1 MKPFLVHAVRAKE
14 IASVLARQGFADLLD
29 QLDVPTG
36 IWQRLVPQPRVRRST
51 WERLRLALEELG
63 PAFVKFGQMM
73 SMRPDVL
80 PHALIL
86 ELRKLQDAVRPVPFA
101 EIQPVLAEEIPVDL
115 AEVFSEFD
123 EAPVASG
130 SLAQVYYARLRAAP
144 EAAARGEAGRPV
156 AVKVQRPNIV
166 RIVQTDLSF
175 AAWLAAQ
182 LHQRR
187 PALQPYDLPAV
198 VEQIRAGMEQELDFR
213 NEAHN
218 QEYFNAVNPYATRV
232 FAPAVIEELSGERVL
247 VMERIDGQP
256 VLREPFA
263 AETSRGL
270 AADGAR
276 SILHQIL
283 VAGFFHADPH
293 AGNLLVTTDGR
304 LCFLDWGLAGHLTR
318 RLRYSLADIWAAAV
332 EQDAERIVA
341 IAADLASPEARPDL
355 RVMEKEV
362 TLVLREDLNFTVGRP
377 QFGRAMLRL
386 LFIFGSHGI
395 PLSRE
400 YSLMAKAV
408 LEVEEIG
415 RALDPAFDLR
425 TYAQPVLR
433 ELEQERSGVRAVWRH
448 TREFLR
454 SSFGGLEE
462 LPRQLQRLARRF
474 ENDNLTFNMQ
484 HRGLDRLQEG
494 LQTASNRIALGVI
507 IGSLIIGSSLI
518 VNTHIPPYLL
528 GYPMLGIIGY
538 LLSAILGL
546 YVIWDIIRYDR
557 HK

>member
-14 IASVLARQGFADLLD
+14 IAGVLARHGFADLLD
-29 QLDVPTG
+29 QLEGPPG
-36 IWQRLVPQPRVRRST
+36 LWQKLVPQPRVRRST
-51 WERLRLALEELG
+51 WERVRLALEELG
-63 PAFVKFGQMM
+63 PAFVKFGQLM

-80 PHALIL
+80 PHPLIL

-101 EIQPVLAEEIPVDL
+101 EIRPVLLEELPVDL

-123 EAPVASG
+123 ETPVASG
-130 SLAQVYYARLRAAP
+130 SLAQVYFARLRGSP
-144 EAAARGEAGRPV
+144 EALAKGEAGRPV

-166 RIVQTDLSF
+166 RMVQTDLSF

-182 LHQRR
+182 LHQRS

-198 VEQIRAGMEQELDFR
+198 VEEIRAGVQQELDFR
-213 NEAHN
+213 NEARN
-218 QEYFNAVNPYATRV
+218 QQYFNAVNPYPNRV

-247 VMERIDGQP
+247 VMERVDGVP
-256 VLREPFA
+256 AGRGPLP
-263 AETSRGL
+263 AETGRAL

-276 SILHQIL
+276 SILHQVL
-283 VAGFFHADPH
+283 VEGFFHADPH

-318 RLRYSLADIWAAAV
+318 RLRYALADLWAAAL
-332 EQDAERIVA
+332 EQDAERIVQ
-341 IAADLASPEARPDL
+341 IAGDLASPEARPDR
-355 RVMEKEV
+355 RVMEKEI
-362 TLVLREDLNFTVGRP
+362 TLVLREDLNFTLGRP
-377 QFGRAMLRL
+377 QFGRAMLKL

-395 PLSRE
+395 PLSRD

-408 LEVEEIG
+408 LEIEEIG
-415 RALDPAFDLR
+415 RALDPSFDLR
-425 TYAQPVLR
+425 AYAQPVLR
-433 ELEQERSGVRAVWRH
+433 DLGNERTGTRAVWRH
-448 TREFLR
+448 TRDFLR
-454 SSFGGLEE
+454 ASFGGLEE
-462 LPRQLQRLARRF
+462 LPRQVQRLVRRF

-507 IGSLIIGSSLI
+507 IGSLIIGSSFI

-528 GYPMLGIIGY
+528 GYPMLGIVGY
-538 LLSAILGL
+538 LLSAILGF
-546 YVIWDIIRYDR
+546 YVIWDIIRHDR
-557 HK
+557 HR